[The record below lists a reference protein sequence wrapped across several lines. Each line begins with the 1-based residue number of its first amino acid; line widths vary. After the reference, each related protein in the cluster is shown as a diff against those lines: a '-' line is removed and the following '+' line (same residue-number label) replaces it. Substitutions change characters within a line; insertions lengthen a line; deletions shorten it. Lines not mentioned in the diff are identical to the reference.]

1 MGKYVNI
8 GNEGFRI
15 IRNGNY
21 VDKSGLVAFINGT
34 LETNNRLT
42 CVSRPRRFGKSFAAK
57 MLCAYYDR
65 GCDSS
70 TLFDGLAISRCE
82 TYRQYLNNYNVIYL
96 DMTLFISIA
105 KDINKVLTDIEN
117 AVTSDIQSVFHGVQ
131 IGSSLVE
138 TLLNT
143 VMLTGCKFIMI
154 IDEWD
159 ALFREAKDNTV
170 LLEQYI
176 VFLRGLF
183 KNNWTDTI
191 FAGAYL
197 TGILPMKKYGTQS
210 AMSDFREY
218 TMINPS
224 PLEQFIGL
232 TEPEVVSLCNQYQ
245 VDLDEMIRWYDG
257 YVLGDYHIYNPNS
270 VMEAIRRRRFE
281 NYWAQTETYEAL
293 RIYIELDEDGLKEA
307 ILHMLSGDCI
317 TVDTTMFQNDMT
329 TIRSKD
335 DVLTLLIH
343 LGYLAYNSQ
352 DKTVRIPNEEIREEF
367 VRVIKTGKHK
377 ELVRLIHNSD
387 ALLEATIGM
396 DEELVASVIEEAH
409 KTWATPLYYNNE
421 QALRSVIKLAYISC
435 MDQYWRIEE
444 LPSGYGYADIVY
456 LPKKGSTK
464 PALLIELKMGNS
476 TEGALAQISE
486 RDYPSVL
493 KEYTNNILLVGIN
506 YDRNTRK
513 HTCKIE
519 HRVNTVR
526 RMNSF

>member
-191 FAGAYL
+191 FA
-197 TGILPMKKYGTQS
+197 
-210 AMSDFREY
+210 D
-218 TMINPS
+218 
-224 PLEQFIGL
+224 
-232 TEPEVVSLCNQYQ
+232 
-245 VDLDEMIRWYDG
+245 
-257 YVLGDYHIYNPNS
+257 
-270 VMEAIRRRRFE
+270 
-281 NYWAQTETYEAL
+281 
-293 RIYIELDEDGLKEA
+293 
-307 ILHMLSGDCI
+307 
-317 TVDTTMFQNDMT
+317 
-329 TIRSKD
+329 
-335 DVLTLLIH
+335 
-343 LGYLAYNSQ
+343 
-352 DKTVRIPNEEIREEF
+352 
-367 VRVIKTGKHK
+367 
-377 ELVRLIHNSD
+377 
-387 ALLEATIGM
+387 
-396 DEELVASVIEEAH
+396 
-409 KTWATPLYYNNE
+409 
-421 QALRSVIKLAYISC
+421 
-435 MDQYWRIEE
+435 
-444 LPSGYGYADIVY
+444 
-456 LPKKGSTK
+456 
-464 PALLIELKMGNS
+464 
-476 TEGALAQISE
+476 
-486 RDYPSVL
+486 
-493 KEYTNNILLVGIN
+493 
-506 YDRNTRK
+506 
-513 HTCKIE
+513 
-519 HRVNTVR
+519 
-526 RMNSF
+526 